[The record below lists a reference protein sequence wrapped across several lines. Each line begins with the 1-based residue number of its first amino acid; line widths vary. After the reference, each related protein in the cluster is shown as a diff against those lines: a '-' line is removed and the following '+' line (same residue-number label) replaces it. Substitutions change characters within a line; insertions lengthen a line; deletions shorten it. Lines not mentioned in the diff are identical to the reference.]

1 MSKNYEIKVTVGP
14 DSQIVSN
21 YTDGKISKKDEP
33 TISDFKFTKKTL
45 LNSKSV
51 EVKVIKHG
59 SRFGLKSKKVIA
71 NLVIPISE
79 STNLTFVEKDDTPEK
94 TINLREIKDAEGK
107 LYDSFEDTVDV
118 LDDLH
123 DGRYTTLI
131 KALIMVELDIEKEE
145 AIGIYDSLLEKYDEV
160 MEAIDLIINPKE
172 TEEDS
177 SYGDTDGDAFDSIR
191 TMYPETLSLST
202 DKDNHEGTPDDSI
215 RTMSSESDDDRN
227 PLVNPTFFNE
237 LKEGYLEQKEQMEN
251 DNPDQGVLAD
261 PPLIEVEDEPQW
273 SPKSNEELLE
283 EVEENEKSISELASE
298 LFPSDIIPNN
308 PFKFSDSGVKVGFL
322 SPTKPQI
329 NISIPDLSVESIAN
343 LLREISNNNSHN
355 FDRAVMSVISGKTDI
370 NELNKLHAE
379 YTQEFGTPLV
389 KYVKKYSRESEA
401 IKLDDYTG
409 TWYAVDDT
417 VINGVELLELES
429 EVHGDD
435 AGHIIIDV
443 FGEVKVDE
451 VYNGFDDY
459 YEKFDLEK

>member
-1 MSKNYEIKVTVGP
+1 MSKNYEIKVNAGP
-14 DSQIVSN
+14 DSQIISTHVN
-21 YTDGKISKKDEP
+21 GKVSKKDEP
-33 TISDFKFTKKTL
+33 VTTTFEFTKKTL
-45 LNSKSV
+45 LNSKSL

-59 SRFGLKSKKVIA
+59 SRFSSKSEKVIA

-79 STNLTFVEKDDTPEK
+79 SSDFSPVEKDVIPTN
-94 TINLREIKDAEGK
+94 TINLRAIKDAEGK

-131 KALIMVELDIEKEE
+131 KALIMVELDIDKEK
-145 AIGIYDSLLEKYDEV
+145 AIEIYDSLLEKYDEV
-160 MEAIDLIINPKE
+160 MEAIDLVINPKE

-177 SYGDTDGDAFDSIR
+177 LDGDTDGTPFDSIR
-191 TMYPETLSLST
+191 TMYPETLSLGT
-202 DKDNHEGTPDDSI
+202 DKDNPEGTLNDSME
-215 RTMSSESDDDRN
+215 TMSPESDDDHN
-227 PLVNPTFFNE
+227 PLVNPAFFDE
-237 LKEGYLEQKEQMEN
+237 LKEGYLEQKEQIEN
-251 DNPDQGVLAD
+251 DNPDEGVLAD
-261 PPLIEVEDEPQW
+261 PPLIEVEDEPKW
-273 SPKSNEELLE
+273 SPRYSVHQLE
-283 EVEENEKSISELASE
+283 SLSKEDKNKLTGTGILDTNLDSPLV
-298 LFPSDIIPNN
+298 
-308 PFKFSDSGVKVGFL
+308 FSGSGVTLGL
-322 SPTKPQI
+322 GKPGVHF
-329 NISIPDLSVESIAN
+329 NIPDLSIESIAN
-343 LLREISNNNSHN
+343 LLKEISNINSEN

-370 NELNKLHAE
+370 NELDKLHAE
-379 YTQEFGTPLV
+379 YTEEFNTPLV

-409 TWYAVDDT
+409 TWYAVDNT
-417 VINGVELLELES
+417 TINGVELLELES